1 MPPMISRRAGAREIW
16 VEPCQFSSSLILF
29 KRAGTGSAEKRGAGG
44 GLGGGGNF
52 FLAFEDDAVEKPSAG
67 GRAEYGRQHV
77 GFCFVDLR
85 KCKLKCISAAGAVP
99 SRPLILQRGNRS
111 NPRIG

>member
-1 MPPMISRRAGAREIW
+1 MPPMTSRRAGAREIR

-52 FLAFEDDAVEKPSAG
+52 FLAFEDDAIKKPSAG
-67 GRAEYGRQHV
+67 GGAENGRQHV
-77 GFCFVDLR
+77 GFCFVDLG
-85 KCKLKCISAAGAVP
+85 KGKLESVSAAGAVP
-99 SRPLILQRGNRS
+99 SRPLILQRGNRP
-111 NPRIG
+111 N